1 MNCQPKLSRGLP
13 MKKKSEALKPTT
25 APCGVCEGP
34 MKHVRTIPA
43 AGFMTEMHS
52 FRCTVCGCPRTED
65 RPDEQQPQHQP
76 GARVAA

>member
-1 MNCQPKLSRGLP
+1 MDYQARLSRGVP
-13 MKKKSEALKPTT
+13 MKKKSAALKPTTT

-34 MKHVRTIPA
+34 MKHVRIIPA

-65 RPDEQQPQHQP
+65 RPDEQQQYQP
-76 GARVAA
+76 AARAAA